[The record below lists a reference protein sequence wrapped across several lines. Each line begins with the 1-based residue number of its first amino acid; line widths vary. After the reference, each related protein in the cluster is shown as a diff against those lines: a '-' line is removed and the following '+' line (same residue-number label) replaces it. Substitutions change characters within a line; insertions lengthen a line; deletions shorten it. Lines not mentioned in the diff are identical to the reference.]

1 VEYTLALGPFQPAWI
16 GPQRFLIRVRDERVA
31 DVEYQHEFNERGCAE
46 RLPRLDL
53 AQALHLVTRLC
64 GTCSF
69 AHSLAFCQALEQLA
83 GLNVSF
89 RARLLRSA
97 AAETE
102 RLTAH
107 LRAAALLLQVLGAEE
122 SAAQLERLCEASQQI
137 AALLHGA
144 RLMPDLC
151 LPGGLRRDLSTA
163 DREQAVAGLHQ
174 FSNELYRAVDRMIS
188 QPALLSRT
196 VDVGVLNRSAAEQF
210 GVRGPMARASGIG
223 RDTRADYAYAAY
235 AELGSR
241 PVTQEGGDVYS
252 RLALLL
258 LEAIESAKLIEQAL
272 RDLPEE
278 PVQGEIPER
287 LPRGKGQ
294 SVVEGPHGM
303 IRYDLQSDGKRLT
316 EVRIDTPRQLDR
328 LLVRTLLSGALVDD
342 VAAIITSTAPCTACA
357 EL

>member
-1 VEYTLALGPFQPAWI
+1 MEYTLALGPFQPAWI

-31 DVEYQHEFNERGCAE
+31 DVEYQHEFNERGSLE
-46 RLPRLDL
+46 RLRRLDP

-83 GLNVSF
+83 GFTVSL

-97 AAETE
+97 TAEIE

-107 LRAAALLLQVLGAEE
+107 LRAAALLLDVLGVETFV
-122 SAAQLERLCEASQQI
+122 AQLDRLREAFQEL
-137 AALLHGA
+137 ALLLTGA
-144 RLMPDLC
+144 RLMSDTC
-151 LPGGLRRDLSTA
+151 LPGGVCRDLPPA
-163 DREQAVAGLHQ
+163 DHAQVLANLPVLV
-174 FSNELYRAVDRMIS
+174 NTLYRTVDRMIT
-188 QPALLSRT
+188 QRAVLNRT

-210 GVRGPMARASGIG
+210 GVRGPMARASGLA
-223 RDTRADYAYAAY
+223 RDTRTDHGYAAY
-235 AELGSR
+235 AELAYQ

-252 RLALLL
+252 RLAILL
-258 LEAIESAKLIEQAL
+258 LEAIESAKLIELAL
-272 RDLPEE
+272 RDLPD
-278 PVQGEIPER
+278 GEVLGALPEYF
-287 LPRGKGQ
+287 PRGKGM
-294 SVVEGPHGM
+294 SMVEGPHGM

-328 LLVRTLLSGALVDD
+328 LLVRTLLSGALLDD
-342 VAAIITSTAPCTACA
+342 VAAIIASTAPCTACA